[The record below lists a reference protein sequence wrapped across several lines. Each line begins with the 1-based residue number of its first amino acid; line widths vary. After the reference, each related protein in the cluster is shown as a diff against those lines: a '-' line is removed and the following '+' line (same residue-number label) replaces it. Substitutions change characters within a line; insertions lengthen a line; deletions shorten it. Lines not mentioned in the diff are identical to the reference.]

1 MRRHPQRIFLL
12 LLTLLSSACTDI
24 LAFDLETQLDEITI
38 PGDQFLHDNH
48 VAIDMSKIDNTG
60 FQLKLDGIQGD
71 LDLLEIRLYITEK
84 SMMDPDD
91 SDDFDFLQSLTI
103 TLVPL
108 NNSELQPQVLGTW
121 QGPGPSGAQEIEMTV
136 TSPPNLTDYISSG
149 ARFELSME
157 GIVPPDEISIGGDLT
172 FLVNPV

>member
-1 MRRHPQRIFLL
+1 MLRLHRFTLL
-12 LLTLLSSACTDI
+12 LLLALLGSGCTDI
-24 LAFDLETQLDEITI
+24 LAFDLETKLDEITI
-38 PGDQFLHDNH
+38 PGDKMLHQNH

-71 LDLLEIRLYITEK
+71 LDLLAIRLYVTEK

-103 TLVPL
+103 TLVPV
-108 NNSELQPQVLGTW
+108 NNAELQPQTLGTW
-121 QGPGPSGAQEIEMTV
+121 QGPGPSGAQEIELV
-136 TSPPNLTDYISSG
+136 VDSPPNLADYISSG